1 MRYKRAIAICLIFL
15 LALTGCSSDGNVI
28 TDNGGEI
35 SSGEGGFLNPE
46 PQKPSGSFTPSNPSN
61 PSNPSRPQR
70 PEDSADI
77 GRDDTSYGE
86 PLEELG
92 VYEGLFEGDG
102 KGIEIECISGTANA
116 YTLEGGVLTFSA
128 IGEDTVYSI
137 SGEMRGSIVIEV
149 GDEYKFELEMCGFS
163 LISESVN
170 PIVALSGSEVKLA
183 AKKDTKNYIYD
194 NREAIDKEDET
205 LHSGAVHS
213 EVDLEMCGKGE
224 LFVVSKANNGIHTKD
239 DLQLKNLTLTVAC
252 VDNALKGNDS
262 VSVESGSYK
271 LIASGGDC
279 IKTTN
284 SNISEKGN
292 QRGIV
297 SITGGTLELF
307 AACDGID
314 AAYDVNIDG
323 ESTVLNIYT
332 DKYSNY
338 SGEVTATEEKLYYI
352 RFSSDQYSY
361 SVRYYNSDEDTLWV
375 NAEYHSKASG
385 GRTTYYYYSF
395 PKLSEY
401 SKMQVFMYSSDME
414 QSQDEEYLVA
424 SDLLTPNTSYDTFA
438 LSSRN
443 GSISYSWTNY
453 TTTVNEGG
461 FGGGRPGGPGGM
473 GEGNKEKGEYST
485 KGIKAANEIV
495 INNGNINVKSY
506 DDAIHANSDVAL
518 ENGETALGAITV
530 NGGNLTVYSNDD
542 GLHADGTLTLN
553 SGNVS
558 VSRSYEG
565 AEETNVAVNG
575 GKLSIISSDDGIN
588 ATATS
593 GTAISI
599 TDGEVYIYCTG
610 DGIDSN
616 SRSSYEGIVFSGG
629 KTVVI
634 SNSNGNSS
642 IDSEKGYSYTG
653 GSVIALMPRGGMSG
667 EATNCKDFS
676 SVGYSGSLSLSSGAY
691 LSASIGEA
699 DLTLKM
705 PCGMSALVVVLG
717 DSSPE
722 LSSNDSFDG
731 ELDENGVAWN

>member
-1 MRYKRAIAICLIFL
+1 MCYRRAIAICLIFL
-15 LALTGCSSDGNVI
+15 LMLTGCSSGGNII

-35 SSGEGGFLNPE
+35 SSGEGGFFE
-46 PQKPSGSFTPSNPSN
+46 PGNKPPNDIFTPSMPSD
-61 PSNPSRPQR
+61 PSRPG
-70 PEDSADI
+70 ESVDI

-86 PLEELG
+86 PLEDLG

-137 SGEMRGSIVIEV
+137 SGEMRGNIVIDV
-149 GDEYKFELEMCGFS
+149 GDGYKFELEMCGFS

-170 PIVALSGSEVKLA
+170 PIVAKSGSEVKLA

-194 NREAIDKEDET
+194 KREAIDDTDEA
-205 LHSGAVHS
+205 LHSGAVYA

-224 LFVVSKANNGIHTKD
+224 LAVISDANNGIHTKD
-239 DLQLKNLTLTVAC
+239 DLQLKNLTLTVVC

-297 SITGGTLELF
+297 AITGGTLELY

-338 SGEVTATEEKLYYI
+338 SGEVTATEENLYYI

-401 SKMQVFMYSSDME
+401 AKLQVYVYSADME

-424 SDLLTPNTSYDTFA
+424 SELLTPNTSYDTFA

-443 GSISYSWTNY
+443 GSVSYSWTNY

-461 FGGGRPGGPGGM
+461 FGGGRPGGPGGPGGM
-473 GEGNKEKGEYST
+473 GEGNKEKSEYST

-495 INNGNINVKSY
+495 INNGTVNIKSY
-506 DDAIHANSDVAL
+506 DDAIHANNDVAL

-530 NGGNLTVYSNDD
+530 SGGNITLYSNDD

-558 VSRSYEG
+558 VSKSYEG
-565 AEETNVAVNG
+565 AEGTNVVING
-575 GKLSIISSDDGIN
+575 GKLSIVSSDDGIN

-593 GTAISI
+593 GEAISI
-599 TDGEVYIYCTG
+599 ADGEVYIYCTG

-616 SRSSYEGIVFSGG
+616 SRDSYVGIVFSGG

-642 IDSEKGYSYTG
+642 IDSERGYSYTG
-653 GSVIALMPRGGMSG
+653 GSVIAMMPRGGMSG

-676 SVGYSGSLSLSSGAY
+676 SVGYSGSLSLSNGAY
-691 LSASIGEA
+691 LTASIGDA
-699 DLTLKM
+699 NLTLKM

-717 DSSPE
+717 DTSPKLESNSSSDTS
-722 LSSNDSFDG
+722 LDSS
-731 ELDENGVAWN
+731 GVAWN

>member
-1 MRYKRAIAICLIFL
+1 MRYKRFISVCLIFL
-15 LALTGCSSDGNVI
+15 LILTGCSSGGNVI
-28 TDNGGEI
+28 IDNGGEI
-35 SSGEGGFLNPE
+35 SSGEGGFFE
-46 PQKPSGSFTPSNPSN
+46 PDNNTPGDNFIPSMPSD
-61 PSNPSRPQR
+61 PSRPG
-70 PEDSADI
+70 EIVDI
-77 GRDDTSYGE
+77 GSDDTSFGE
-86 PLEELG
+86 KLEDIG
-92 VYEGLFEGDG
+92 AYEGLFEGDG

-116 YTLEGGVLTFSA
+116 YTFDDGVLTFTS

-137 SGEMRGSIVIEV
+137 SGELCGNIVIDV
-149 GDEYKFELEMCGFS
+149 GDGYKFELEMCGFS
-163 LISESVN
+163 MISESVN
-170 PIVALSGSEVKLA
+170 PIVAKSGSEIKLA

-194 NREAIDKEDET
+194 KREAIDDTDET
-205 LHSGAVHS
+205 LHSGAVYA
-213 EVDLEMCGKGE
+213 EVDLEICGKGE
-224 LFVVSKANNGIHTKD
+224 LAVISEANNGIHTKD

-262 VSVESGSYK
+262 VSVESGSYR

-297 SITGGTLELF
+297 DITGGTLELY

-338 SGEVTATEEKLYYI
+338 SGEVTATEENIYYI
-352 RFSSDQYSY
+352 RFSSDQYAY
-361 SVRYYNSDEDTLWV
+361 SVRYYNSDDDTFWV

-385 GRTTYYYYSF
+385 GRSSYYYYSF
-395 PKLSEY
+395 PKMSEY
-401 SKMQVFMYSSDME
+401 AKMQVFVYSDDME
-414 QSQDEEYLVA
+414 QSQSEEYLVA
-424 SDLLTPNTSYDTFA
+424 SELLTPNTSYDTFA

-443 GSISYSWTNY
+443 GSVSYSWTNY

-461 FGGGRPGGPGGM
+461 FGGGRPGGPGGPGGM
-473 GEGNKEKGEYST
+473 GEGNKDKGEYST

-495 INNGNINVKSY
+495 INNGNINIKSY
-506 DDAIHANSDVAL
+506 DDAIHANNDVAL
-518 ENGETALGAITV
+518 ENGENALGALTI
-530 NGGNLTVYSNDD
+530 NGGNITLYSNDD

-558 VSRSYEG
+558 VSKSYEG
-565 AEETNVAVNG
+565 AEGTNVLING
-575 GKLSIISSDDGIN
+575 GKLSVISSDDGIN

-593 GTAISI
+593 GEAISI
-599 TDGEVYIYCTG
+599 AGGEIYVYCTG

-616 SRSSYEGIVFSGG
+616 SRDSYAGIVFSGG

-634 SNSNGNSS
+634 SNSNGNSA
-642 IDSEKGYSYTG
+642 IDSERGYSYTG
-653 GSVIALMPRGGMSG
+653 GSVIAMMPRGGMSG
-667 EATNCKDFS
+667 ETTNCKDLS

-691 LSASIGEA
+691 LTAKIGG
-699 DLTLKM
+699 DVLTLKM
-705 PCGMSALVVVLG
+705 PCSMSALVVVLG
-717 DSSPE
+717 DSDPE
-722 LSSNDSFDG
+722 LESNSSSDISLDSF
-731 ELDENGVAWN
+731 GVAWN

>member
-1 MRYKRAIAICLIFL
+1 MYYRKSAAFL
-15 LALTGCSSDGNVI
+15 LACLLLLTSCSKNGEVVESDKNI
-28 TDNGGEI
+28 MTEQTDSFYTDKRPPNDIFVPSAPGGEV
-35 SSGEGGFLNPE
+35 
-46 PQKPSGSFTPSNPSN
+46 K
-61 PSNPSRPQR
+61 
-70 PEDSADI
+70 PED
-77 GRDDTSYGE
+77 DDVKGYGE
-86 PLEELG
+86 KLEDLG
-92 VYEGLFEGDG
+92 VYGGAFEGDG
-102 KGIEIECISGTANA
+102 KGITLECLSGIADA
-116 YTLEGGVLTFSA
+116 YTLENGTLTFSA
-128 IGEDTVYSI
+128 LSEDTVYSI
-137 SGEMRGSIVIEV
+137 SGELRGNIVIDA
-149 GDEYKFELEMCGFS
+149 GDEYKLELEMCGFS
-163 LISESVN
+163 LISEDKN
-170 PIVALSGSEVKLA
+170 PIVALSGSEVKLS

-213 EVDLEMCGKGE
+213 EIDLEMCGKGE

-262 VSVESGSYK
+262 VSIESGSYK

-284 SNISEKGN
+284 SNISEKGK
-292 QRGIV
+292 QRGSV
-297 SITGGTLELF
+297 VITGGTIELY

-314 AAYDVNIDG
+314 SAYDVNIDG
-323 ESTVLNIYT
+323 DSTKLSIYT

-338 SGEVTATEEKLYYI
+338 SGEVTATEENLYYI
-352 RFSSDQYSY
+352 RFNNDSYTY
-361 SVRYYNSDEDTLWV
+361 SVRYYNSEEDTAWV
-375 NAEYHSKASG
+375 SAEYHSKASG
-385 GRTTYYYYSF
+385 GRSTYYYYSF
-395 PKLSEY
+395 PKMSEY
-401 SKMQVFMYSSDME
+401 SKMQVFVYSSDME
-414 QSQDEEYLVA
+414 QGQDDEYLIA
-424 SDLLTPNTSYDTFA
+424 SELLTPNIAYDTFA
-438 LSSRN
+438 LSNRN
-443 GSISYSWTNY
+443 GNISYNWTNY
-453 TTTVNEGG
+453 TTSVNEGG
-461 FGGGRPGGPGGM
+461 FGGGRPGGPGGPGGM

-485 KGIKAANEIV
+485 KGIKAANEIT
-495 INNGNINVKSY
+495 INSGTVNIKSY
-506 DDAIHANSDVAL
+506 DDALHANNDVAL
-518 ENGETALGAITV
+518 ENGETALGALTV
-530 NGGNLTVYSNDD
+530 NGGNITLYSNDD

-558 VSRSYEG
+558 VSKSYEG
-565 AEETNVAVNG
+565 AEGTNVVING

-599 TDGEVYIYCTG
+599 TGGEVYIYCTG

-616 SRSSYEGIVFSGG
+616 SRGSYEGIVFSGG

-653 GSVIALMPRGGMSG
+653 GCVIALMPRGGMSG
-667 EATNCKDFS
+667 EAINCKDFS
-676 SVGYSGSLSLSSGAY
+676 NVGYSGSLSLSSGAY

-722 LSSNDSFDG
+722 LSSDKSFDG

>member
-1 MRYKRAIAICLIFL
+1 M
-15 LALTGCSSDGNVI
+15 LTGCSSGGNII

-35 SSGEGGFLNPE
+35 SSGEGGFFE
-46 PQKPSGSFTPSNPSN
+46 PGNKPSNDIFTPSMPSD
-61 PSNPSRPQR
+61 PSRPG
-70 PEDSADI
+70 ESVDI
-77 GRDDTSYGE
+77 GNDDTSFGE
-86 PLEELG
+86 KLEDIG

-128 IGEDTVYSI
+128 ISEDTVYSI
-137 SGEMRGSIVIEV
+137 SGEMRGNIVIDV
-149 GDEYKFELEMCGFS
+149 GDGYKFELEMCGFS
-163 LISESVN
+163 LVSESVN
-170 PIVALSGSEVKLA
+170 PIVAKSGSEIKLA

-194 NREAIDKEDET
+194 KREAIDDTDEA
-205 LHSGAVHS
+205 LYSGAVYA
-213 EVDLEMCGKGE
+213 EVDLEMCGKGA
-224 LFVVSKANNGIHTKD
+224 LTVISDANNGIHTKD
-239 DLQLKNLTLTVAC
+239 DLQLKNLTLTVVC

-297 SITGGTLELF
+297 AITGGTLELY

-338 SGEVTATEEKLYYI
+338 SGEVTATEENLYYI

-385 GRTTYYYYSF
+385 GRSSYYYYSF

-401 SKMQVFMYSSDME
+401 AKMQVFVYSADME

-443 GSISYSWTNY
+443 GSVSYSWTNY

-495 INNGNINVKSY
+495 INNGTVNIKSY
-506 DDAIHANSDVAL
+506 DDAIHANNDVAL

-530 NGGNLTVYSNDD
+530 NGGNITLYSNDD

-553 SGNVS
+553 SGEVS
-558 VSRSYEG
+558 VTKSYEG
-565 AEETNVAVNG
+565 AEGTNVVING
-575 GKLSIISSDDGIN
+575 GKLALVSSDDGIN
-588 ATATS
+588 ATTTS
-593 GTAISI
+593 GNAISI
-599 TDGEVYIYCTG
+599 TGGEVYIYCTG

-642 IDSEKGYSYTG
+642 IDSEKGYAYTG
-653 GSVIALMPRGGMSG
+653 GCVIALMPRGGMSG

-676 SVGYSGSLSLSSGAY
+676 SVGYSGSLSLSNGTY
-691 LSASIGEA
+691 LTASIGDA
-699 DLTLKM
+699 NLTLKM

-717 DSSPE
+717 DTSPKLESNSSSDTS
-722 LSSNDSFDG
+722 LDSS
-731 ELDENGVAWN
+731 GVAWN